1 MDRDRSSAH
10 PGLLPRLTAPS
21 RRGLSGPRWLVPLV
35 GAAAVLGLLLPVASL
50 DPARG
55 VTASESPFTD
65 EAWYALNARN
75 LVLLGGWGEDDWRLH
90 LITLPYALLQAASF
104 AVLGVGIVQA
114 RVPVIIIAAIT
125 AAMLGI
131 GLQRIL
137 GAAAGLV
144 ASVGFATSTLILYYG
159 RLAYAELLVAG
170 SLTAAALLAVE
181 RDGRSPG
188 RGGLLAGAALAL
200 AVLSK
205 PTGLAPVLGVLIGVA
220 VSGRLDRPTRRW
232 LAGALAAGVVAALGW
247 FVLAWLPDP
256 AALEATLRILAP
268 QALPTD
274 LGGLAQQAAA
284 YAFRNDGALAASAP
298 LLVAGTAGG
307 AAALWAARRPAPAGA
322 ADADAGSSRRRA
334 SLTLAA
340 AAAGWFLVGLA
351 ILLVVSYRPDR
362 YVVPLLP
369 ALAILAG
376 VGSGLLWRKL
386 SRRPALAASALG
398 LVLLALAAPGL
409 ISYGAWVAGSS
420 ATLPAVQAAARS
432 AIQDGAAVE
441 GTYAPA
447 VAMSA
452 PVSILV
458 SRPDSGVNAGDLYAE
473 AGVRWVVAGPDERPG
488 WVDLHPGAWT
498 GRREVLCF
506 RWGGAAER
514 VCLFQVP

>member
-1 MDRDRSSAH
+1 MDSDPPSAQ
-10 PGLLPRLTAPS
+10 PGLASSLTARS
-21 RRGLSGPRWLVPLV
+21 RLALSARPWLVPLLPAV
-35 GAAAVLGLLLPVASL
+35 VVLGLLLPVASL

-55 VTASESPFTD
+55 VTASDSPFTD

-114 RVPVIIIAAIT
+114 RVPVIIVTAIT
-125 AAMLGI
+125 AALLGV
-131 GLQRIL
+131 GLQRTL
-137 GAAAGLV
+137 GTAAGLV
-144 ASVGFATSTLILYYG
+144 AGFGFATSTLILYYG

-170 SLTAAALLAVE
+170 FLVAGALLTVARE
-181 RDGRSPG
+181 GGSPG
-188 RGGLLAGAALAL
+188 RGGFLAGAVLAL

-205 PTGLAPVLGVLIGVA
+205 PTGIAPALGVLLGVA

-232 LAGALAAGVVAALGW
+232 LAGALVAGVAAAVGWLAVAL
-247 FVLAWLPDP
+247 LPDP
-256 AALEATLRILAP
+256 AALQATLRILAP
-268 QALPTD
+268 QAFPRD
-274 LGGLAQQAAA
+274 LGELASRAGA
-284 YAFRNDGALAASAP
+284 YAFRNDGAVAASAP
-298 LLVAGTAGG
+298 LLVAGLAGA
-307 AAALWAARRPAPAGA
+307 AAALWAARRPAVAG
-322 ADADAGSSRRRA
+322 ADADGETSRRRA

-340 AAAGWFLVGLA
+340 AAAGWFLAGLA
-351 ILLVVSYRPDR
+351 VLLVVSYRPDR

-369 ALAILAG
+369 ALAILGAVGAG
-376 VGSGLLWRKL
+376 LAWRQL
-386 SRRPALAASALG
+386 SLRPALAASLLA

-409 ISYGAWVAGSS
+409 LSHAGWVAGSS

-452 PVSILV
+452 PVPILV
-458 SRPDSGVNAGDLYAE
+458 SRPDSAVNAGDLYVD

-488 WVDLHPGAWT
+488 WVDLHPEAWA

-506 RWGGAAER
+506 PWSGSAAR
-514 VCLFQVP
+514 VCLFQLP